1 MFQAAGPLRRFRSLL
16 WKPGLDEE
24 IADEL
29 DFHLEM
35 RAREYAARGLAPA
48 AAMAAARRRFGDV
61 GQVKTACSAIGRG
74 RDRAQR
80 RARWLAELGSDL
92 RLAGRRLSERP
103 GPTLLAVLALAVG
116 FAGAAT
122 AWRIARAV
130 LRPLPFAEPA
140 GLVRLRQ
147 VSPRGI
153 EFAASAPDFADWRRF
168 CRSFSG
174 MAAFETAEANLT
186 GGAAAEPPERVLA
199 ARATALLLPLL
210 GGQPLLGRGFTVA
223 ETARG
228 GEHRVAVL
236 SHALWWRRFAA
247 DPRIVGRT
255 LRLDGVPLRI
265 VGVMQAG
272 FAAPPGVGLWVPLTQ
287 RSSGRDHHRLEV
299 LARLRPG
306 VPASQAAA
314 DLAAVAATAARFHP
328 GTSQGWSARLEALPA
343 AWIGSR
349 WTRRARLLLAA
360 AGLLWLLA
368 SATAANLLWARA
380 TARQREIDLRAALG
394 GGRGRIVRQLFAEGL
409 LLALLGAATGLLLAG
424 SATAA
429 LRQAAAG
436 VPQLAAFVGPA
447 PRAAAEASGAPAPE
461 TPAAPAAMPRLDPG
475 TAGLVLVLALLS
487 SLVCGLGPALQALRP
502 GHEAVRQSAR
512 LTTRRE
518 RRIRDALVVVELAF
532 ATTLLVA
539 AGLLVESYVR
549 LDGADPGFDADH
561 VLSLRLA
568 LNGERYPPAERRAL
582 LRRLEERLDRLPGVA
597 AAGFV
602 STAPLAAERPEE
614 PFTLDPRPAGPAPPA
629 PLAPPAP
636 PAPFTPGSKDFT
648 PGSKDFTLGSK
659 DFTPGSTDFAPG
671 SKDGREF
678 LAAEWR
684 VVTPGCFRALGLR
697 RLAGRLLEPT
707 DRDVR
712 HPVAVVDAT
721 FAERVWAG
729 ADPLGRRLR
738 WPAGGRELTVVGV
751 VAQVRDVDL
760 EAGPRPVL
768 FLPYEQVPW
777 RAMALVVRPA
787 AGPPAPAGTTG
798 RRPEAPGA
806 AANGMTAGGRN
817 ALAAAVRRQIA
828 ALDAALPVSAERWL
842 EVARRQEAAGPR
854 LGSWLLAL
862 FAAAAL
868 GLAVSGVYATAAAAV
883 VQRTSEIAVR
893 QALGAARGDV
903 QRLVLGRGAALTML
917 GLALGAGGALLF
929 SRLLAGLLYE
939 TPAFSAGTYAGAAL
953 LLGGVAL
960 LACAFPARR
969 AARIAPVLALRRE

>member
-1 MFQAAGPLRRFRSLL
+1 MFQAAGSMRRFRSLL

-29 DFHLEM
+29 AFHLEM

-48 AAMAAARRRFGDV
+48 AAMAAARRRFGDI
-61 GQVKTACSAIGRG
+61 GQVKIACNAIGRG

-92 RLAGRRLSERP
+92 RLAGRRLGERP
-103 GPTLLAVLALAVG
+103 GPTLLAVLALAAG
-116 FAGAAT
+116 LAGAAT

-130 LRPLPFAEPA
+130 LRPLPFADPA
-140 GLVRLRQ
+140 SLVRLRQ
-147 VSPRGI
+147 VNPGGV
-153 EFAASAPDFADWRRF
+153 EFAASVPDFDDWRRF

-174 MAAFETAEANLT
+174 IAAFEPAEANLT
-186 GGAAAEPPERVLA
+186 GGEAAAEPPERVLA
-199 ARATALLLPLL
+199 ARSTALLLPLL
-210 GGQPLLGRGFTVA
+210 GGQPLLGRGFTAA

-236 SHALWWRRFAA
+236 SHALWWRRFGA

-265 VGVMQAG
+265 VGVMPAG
-272 FAAPPGVGLWVPLTQ
+272 FAAPPGVELWVPLTQ

-299 LARLRPG
+299 VARLRPG
-306 VPASQAAA
+306 VPAGQAAA

-328 GTSQGWSARLEALPA
+328 ETSQGWSARLEALPA
-343 AWIGSR
+343 AWVGPR

-409 LLALLGAATGLLLAG
+409 LLALLGAAGGLLLAG

-436 VPQLAAFVGPA
+436 VPQLAALAGQA
-447 PRAAAEASGAPAPE
+447 PGAAAAATGSPAEPASPE
-461 TPAAPAAMPRLDPG
+461 TPAALAAMPRLDLG
-475 TAGLVLVLALLS
+475 TAGLVLALALLS

-518 RRIRDALVVVELAF
+518 RRVRDALVVAELAL

-539 AGLLVESYVR
+539 AGLVIESYVR

-582 LRRLEERLDRLPGVA
+582 LRGLEERLDRLPGVA

-614 PFTLDPRPAGPAPPA
+614 PFTLDPRPG
-629 PLAPPAP
+629 
-636 PAPFTPGSKDFT
+636 
-648 PGSKDFTLGSK
+648 
-659 DFTPGSTDFAPG
+659 
-671 SKDGREF
+671 GREF

-684 VVTPGCFRALGLR
+684 VATPGFFRALGLR

-712 HPVAVVDAT
+712 HPVAVVDST

-729 ADPLGRRLR
+729 AEPLGRRLR
-738 WPAGGRELTVVGV
+738 WLDGRELTVVGV

-760 EAGPRPVL
+760 EAGPRPVI

-787 AGPPAPAGTTG
+787 AEPPASGAAGDGTT
-798 RRPEAPGA
+798 AGA
-806 AANGMTAGGRN
+806 RN

-828 ALDAALPVSAERWL
+828 ALDAGLPVSTERWL

-862 FAAAAL
+862 YAAAAL

-903 QRLVLGRGAALTML
+903 QRLVLGRGAALTTL
-917 GLALGAGGALLF
+917 GLALGGGGALLF
-929 SRLLAGLLYE
+929 SRLLSGLLYE

>member
-1 MFQAAGPLRRFRSLL
+1 MLRAAGPVRLFRSLL

-29 DFHLEM
+29 AFHLEM
-35 RAREYAARGLAPA
+35 RAREYAARGLAPG
-48 AAMAAARRRFGDV
+48 AAMAAAHRRFGDAA
-61 GQVKTACSAIGRG
+61 QVKAACSAIGRG

-80 RARWLAELGSDL
+80 RARWLAELGRDL
-92 RLAGRRLSERP
+92 RLAGRRLGERP
-103 GPTLLAVLALAVG
+103 GPTLLAVVALAIG
-116 FAGAAT
+116 LAGAAT

-140 GLVRLRQ
+140 SLVRLRQ
-147 VSPRGI
+147 VSPQGV
-153 EFAASAPDFADWRRF
+153 EFAASVPDFADWRRF
-168 CRSFSG
+168 CRSFAG
-174 MAAFETAEANLT
+174 IAAFETAEANLM
-186 GGAAAEPPERVLA
+186 GADAAAQPSERVLA

-210 GGQPLLGRGFTVA
+210 GGQPLLGRGFTAVEA
-223 ETARG
+223 APKG
-228 GEHRVAVL
+228 DHRVAVL

-255 LRLDGVPLRI
+255 LWLDGVPLRI
-265 VGVMQAG
+265 VGVMPAG
-272 FAAPPGVGLWVPLTQ
+272 FAVPPEIGLWVPLPP
-287 RSSGRDHHRLEV
+287 RASARDHHRLEV

-306 VPASQAAA
+306 VSLRQAAA

-328 GTSQGWSARLEALPA
+328 ETSEGWGTRLEALPA
-343 AWIGSR
+343 AWIGPR
-349 WTRRARLLLAA
+349 WTRRTRLLLAA
-360 AGLLWLLA
+360 AALLWLLA
-368 SATAANLLWARA
+368 SVTAANLLWARA

-409 LLALLGAATGLLLAG
+409 LLALLGAAGGLLLAG

-436 VPQLAAFVGPA
+436 VPQLAALAGPA
-447 PRAAAEASGAPAPE
+447 H
-461 TPAAPAAMPRLDPG
+461 PAAPPLDLG
-475 TAGLVLVLALLS
+475 TAGLVIALALLS
-487 SLVCGLGPALQALRP
+487 SLVCGLGPALQTLRP
-502 GHEAVRQSAR
+502 TYTAVRQSAR

-518 RRIRDALVVVELAF
+518 GRFRDALVVAELAC
-532 ATTLLVA
+532 ATTLLVT
-539 AGLLVESYVR
+539 AGLLVESYLR
-549 LDGADPGFDADH
+549 LDRAATGFDPDH

-568 LNGERYPPAERRAL
+568 LNGDRYPSAERRAL
-582 LRRLEERLDRLPGVA
+582 LRRLEEGLDRLPGVA

-614 PFTLDPRPAGPAPPA
+614 PFTLDPRLTA
-629 PLAPPAP
+629 
-636 PAPFTPGSKDFT
+636 
-648 PGSKDFTLGSK
+648 
-659 DFTPGSTDFAPG
+659 
-671 SKDGREF
+671 GREF

-684 VVTPGCFRALGLR
+684 VATPGFFRALGLR
-697 RLAGRLLEPT
+697 RVAGRLFGPA

-751 VAQVRDVDL
+751 VGQVRDIDL
-760 EAGPRPVL
+760 EAGPRPVI

-787 AGPPAPAGTTG
+787 AGPPAPVGAG
-798 RRPEAPGA
+798 REASGTAAGGA
-806 AANGMTAGGRN
+806 AAGGRA

-828 ALDAALPVSAERWL
+828 ALDAGLPVSAERWL

-854 LGSWLLAL
+854 LSSWLVAL

-883 VQRTSEIAVR
+883 VQRTPEIAVR
-893 QALGAARGDV
+893 QALGAARADV
-903 QRLVLGRGAALTML
+903 RRLVLGRGAALTLL
-917 GLALGAGGALLF
+917 GLALGAGGASLF

-939 TPAFSAGTYAGAAL
+939 APAIPVVTYAGAAL

-960 LACAFPARR
+960 AACAFPARR